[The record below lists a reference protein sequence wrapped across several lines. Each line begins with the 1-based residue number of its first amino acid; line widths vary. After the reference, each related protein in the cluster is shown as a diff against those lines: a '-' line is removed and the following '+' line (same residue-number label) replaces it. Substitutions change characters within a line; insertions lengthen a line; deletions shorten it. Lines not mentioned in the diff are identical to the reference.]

1 MDDRVTIGQV
11 KRDISDIVNRVAFGG
26 KRIIL
31 TSRGKPKAALVSMKD
46 YEKLLE
52 EQQPERARM
61 IGWGQQAK
69 ELADRIRERR
79 GGSMIDVD
87 DIQAANRAELEER
100 SDWITRRD

>member
-11 KRDISDIVNRVAFGG
+11 KRDISALVNRVAFGG

-46 YEKLLE
+46 YEKLLG
-52 EQQPERARM
+52 EQQPEQERM
-61 IGWGQQAK
+61 MGWGQHTR

-79 GGSMIDVD
+79 GGSLIDVD
-87 DIQAANRAELEER
+87 DIQAANRAELEEHN
-100 SDWITRRD
+100 DWITGRN